1 MSALFI
7 WGTYMDIKF
16 GSAVV
21 KNRFN
26 FKFLGTQHVYCV
38 HITLEMPLKHGSVCQ
53 FVRSD
58 FFLSQHEKKKLV
70 QHLKVVHVFNT
81 MSCGREEEVKL
92 LVSAF
97 SFAFTVSIFPSFSSG
112 PYFFLCQLYFFSV
125 RCPRYFN
132 SLCSF
137 LFVSTLSFSFPT
149 CSFMSTLSL
158 NFNPIVSFLSSIPSL
173 FISAPFFCLNPAPP
187 FPPYPFV
194 LRFAFFVAA
203 LFCGFNPL
211 FSFQVFFLDTIVSI
225 QPFFLFVSI
234 FSIGFMKLVKL

>member
-1 MSALFI
+1 
-7 WGTYMDIKF
+7 MDIKF

-26 FKFLGTQHVYCV
+26 FNFLGTQHVYCV
-38 HITLEMPLKHGSVCQ
+38 RITLEMPLKHGSVCQ
-53 FVRSD
+53 FFRSD
-58 FFLSQHEKKKLV
+58 FFLSQHGKKTKLV

-112 PYFFLCQLYFFSV
+112 PYFFCVNYIFFLSDV
-125 RCPRYFN
+125 LVISTRYVP
-132 SLCSF
+132 SF
-137 LFVSTLSFSFPT
+137 LSQPCPFRSQPVLSCRPCPLISTLSFRFCLQFLR
-149 CSFMSTLSL
+149 CSFQ
-158 NFNPIVSFLSSIPSL
+158 PRSFR
-173 FISAPFFCLNPAPP
+173 LNPAPP

-211 FSFQVFFLDTIVSI
+211 FLFQAFFLDTIVSI